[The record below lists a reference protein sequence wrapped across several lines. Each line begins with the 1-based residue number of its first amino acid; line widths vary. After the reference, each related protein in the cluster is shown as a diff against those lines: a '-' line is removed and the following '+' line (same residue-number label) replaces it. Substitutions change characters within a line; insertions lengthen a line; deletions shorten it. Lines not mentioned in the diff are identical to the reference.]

1 MAGWEERFGDYVG
14 RLGDVLGHADRRAP
28 LRAYTTGLL
37 LPGERESV
45 EPMAARVDPARV
57 GAAHQSLHHFVAKA
71 AWDDAALLEAVRG
84 HVLPAM
90 LERGPVRAWIVDDT
104 GLPKKG
110 KLSVGVARQYCGQ
123 LGKRDNC
130 QVAVTLSVATEQA
143 SLPIAYRLYLPEAW
157 AGDPARRAMAG
168 VPGEGEV
175 PTKPAVA
182 PDPIGQALA
191 PRVPPGGGGAGARA
205 RRAMAGV
212 PEEVEFRTK
221 PAIALDQIGQALADG
236 VPPGVVVTDAGY
248 GNDTDFRDGVTAQGL
263 PYVAGIQ
270 GTTSLWPP
278 GAGPLPA
285 KPRSGRG
292 RPPKRLRRDPEHQP
306 LAAETLAAGL
316 PAGAWKV
323 VTWRE
328 GTAGSLTSRFAAAR
342 VRPAHGDTTRSE
354 PRAEEWFLA
363 EWPEGESEP
372 TKYWL
377 STLPEAATLEE
388 LVATAKLR
396 WRVERDFEEL
406 KQELGLGHFEGR
418 GWRGFHHHASLCI
431 AAYAFLVAERCRF
444 SPPGWRPRLV
454 APERPAD
461 YRPRGSSRAPGAAQ
475 PGLDRDPAPAPR
487 GGADAAPAPVP
498 LLPAELRA
506 TAHARQLMTR

>member
-1 MAGWEERFGDYVG
+1 MADWEERFDDYVE

-28 LRAYTTGLL
+28 LRAYATGLL

-45 EPMAARVDPARV
+45 EPMAARLDPGRV

-71 AWDDAALLEAVRG
+71 AWDDAALLRAVRDYA
-84 HVLPAM
+84 LPAM
-90 LERGPVRAWIVDDT
+90 LERGPVRAWLVDDT

-130 QVAVTLSVATEQA
+130 QVAVTLSVATGHA
-143 SLPIAYRLYLPEAW
+143 SLPVAYRLYLPEAW
-157 AGDPARRAMAG
+157 AADPARRAA
-168 VPGEGEV
+168 
-175 PTKPAVA
+175 
-182 PDPIGQALA
+182 
-191 PRVPPGGGGAGARA
+191 
-205 RRAMAGV
+205 AGV
-212 PEEVEFRTK
+212 PEEVGFATK
-221 PAIALDQIGQALADG
+221 PAIALDQIGRALADG

-248 GNDTDFRDGVTAQGL
+248 GNDTDFRDGVTGL
-263 PYVAGIQ
+263 GLAYVAGIL

-285 KPRSGRG
+285 GPWSGRG
-292 RPPKRLRRDPEHQP
+292 RPPKRLRRDAAHQP
-306 LAAETLAAGL
+306 LAAERLAAGL
-316 PAGAWKV
+316 SAGAWRS

-328 GTAGSLTSRFAAAR
+328 GTAGELSSRFAAVR
-342 VRPAHGDTTRSE
+342 VRPAHGDFRLSE
-354 PRAEEWFLA
+354 PRAEEWLLA
-363 EWPEGESEP
+363 EWPEGEKEP

-396 WRVERDFEEL
+396 WRIERDFEEL

-431 AAYAFLVAERCRF
+431 AAYGFLVAERCRF
-444 SPPGWRPRLV
+444 SPRGWRPEPE

-475 PGLDRDPAPAPR
+475 PGLDRDLAPAPR
-487 GGADAAPAPVP
+487 GRADAPPAALP
-498 LLPAELRA
+498 LLPAGLRA
-506 TAHARQLMTR
+506 TTRDQQFMTR

>member
-1 MAGWEERFGDYVG
+1 MADWEERFGEYVE
-14 RLGDVLGHADRRAP
+14 RLGDTLGHADRRGP
-28 LRAYTTGLL
+28 LRAYATGLL
-37 LPGERESV
+37 LPGERKSV

-71 AWDDAALLEAVRG
+71 AWDDAALLRAVRDYA
-84 HVLPAM
+84 LPAL
-90 LERGPVRAWIVDDT
+90 LEHGPIRAWLVDDT

-110 KLSVGVARQYCGQ
+110 RLSVGVARQYCGQ
-123 LGKRDNC
+123 LGKRENC
-130 QVAVTLSVATEQA
+130 QVAVTLSVANEAA

-157 AGDPARRAMAG
+157 AADP
-168 VPGEGEV
+168 
-175 PTKPAVA
+175 
-182 PDPIGQALA
+182 
-191 PRVPPGGGGAGARA
+191 A

-212 PEEVEFRTK
+212 PEEVGFRTK

-248 GNDTDFRDGVTAQGL
+248 GNDTDFRDGVTAAGL
-263 PYVAGIQ
+263 PYVAGIL

-285 KPRSGRG
+285 APWSGRG
-292 RPPKRLRRDPEHQP
+292 RPPKRLRRGPEHQP
-306 LAAETLAAGL
+306 LAAARLAAAL
-316 PAGAWKV
+316 PADAWRT

-328 GTAGSLTSRFAAAR
+328 GTAGPLASRFAAAR
-342 VRPAHGDTTRSE
+342 VRPAHDDFRLSE

-431 AAYAFLVAERCRF
+431 AAYGFLVAERCRF
-444 SPPGWRPRLV
+444 SPPGWRPRLA
-454 APERPAD
+454 APEPPAG
-461 YRPRGSSRAPGAAQ
+461 YRPRGSRRTPGAAQ
-475 PGLDRDPAPAPR
+475 SRVDRDLAPAPR
-487 GGADAAPAPVP
+487 GGADAPPASMSM
-498 LLPAELRA
+498 LPAGLRA
-506 TAHARQLMTR
+506 TAYARQLMTR